1 MPKVRLDI
9 IREGDVLSEDVVI
22 NEVALFDKGTVL
34 VEKSIQILKALGIKS
49 ISIEHREKKKF
60 ISIDEVF
67 NNIDIRFSYVENNPL
82 MMNIKHQ
89 VKDVI
94 INMRTENGKKSP

>member
-9 IREGDVLSEDVVI
+9 IREGDVLSEDIVI
-22 NEVALFDKGTVL
+22 NEVVLFDKGTVL
-34 VEKSIQILKALGIKS
+34 VEKSIKILKALGIKS
-49 ISIEHREKKKF
+49 VGIEHREKKKF
-60 ISIDEVF
+60 ISIDDLF

-94 INMRTENGKKSP
+94 INMRTGNGKKSP

>member
-9 IREGDVLSEDVVI
+9 IREGDVLSEDIVI
-22 NEVALFDKGTVL
+22 NEVVLFDKGTVL
-34 VEKSIQILKALGIKS
+34 VEKSIKILKALGIKS
-49 ISIEHREKKKF
+49 VSIEHREKKKF
-60 ISIDEVF
+60 ISIDDLF

-94 INMRTENGKKSP
+94 INMRTGNGKKSP